1 MSDRQDVPLV
11 PPVPPHLFVPPRV
24 VVSPRR
30 QLDVPDAPGAVGAD
44 FEGCVS

>member
-1 MSDRQDVPLV
+1 MAEPVK
-11 PPVPPHLFVPPRV
+11 PPVPPHLFGTPQV

-30 QLDVPDAPGAVGAD
+30 VLDVPDAPGTVGAD